1 MLNPENQFAI
11 QIIALALAH
20 RRRRVSGCPRM
31 RRASEQMA
39 LRILLAAHKKGRTA
53 DEIAH
58 LCDLPVEHVRIWLD
72 EAKAID
78 VAKAREV
85 LQAHTDD

>member
-1 MLNPENQFAI
+1 
-11 QIIALALAH
+11 
-20 RRRRVSGCPRM
+20 
-31 RRASEQMA
+31 MA

-72 EAKAID
+72 EAKAI
-78 VAKAREV
+78 KA
-85 LQAHTDD
+85 